1 MNDPKANEPSVI
13 SILMAAYNAEKT
25 IEQAIASVTAQSF
38 RAFELI
44 VIDDCS
50 VDRTREIVT
59 NLQKSD
65 SRIRLVQQEK
75 NRGVSAAR
83 KRGLEEAQ
91 GEWIAILDSDD
102 LWEPQKLEKQLDLS
116 RKTNAQLIF
125 TASGFIDEDGNRI
138 DWTLHAPERLSYR
151 RLLKQ
156 NLVSN
161 SSVLVK
167 KDLYEKYYSS
177 GDGMHED
184 FATWLR
190 ITKSGTDAF
199 GIDEPLLIY
208 RLSASSKS
216 GNKKKAALM
225 NWNTYRYVGLSLP
238 EAAYY
243 MVCYTV
249 NGLLKYRHLKR

>member
-1 MNDPKANEPSVI
+1 MNDPRTNETPVI

-38 RAFELI
+38 CAFELI

-216 GNKKKAALM
+216 GNKKKAAHM

-243 MVCYTV
+243 MVCYTI

>member
-102 LWEPQKLEKQLDLS
+102 LWEPQKLEKQLFKRQS
-116 RKTNAQLIF
+116 M
-125 TASGFIDEDGNRI
+125 
-138 DWTLHAPERLSYR
+138 
-151 RLLKQ
+151 
-156 NLVSN
+156 
-161 SSVLVK
+161 K
-167 KDLYEKYYSS
+167 KR
-177 GDGMHED
+177 MQ
-184 FATWLR
+184 
-190 ITKSGTDAF
+190 
-199 GIDEPLLIY
+199 
-208 RLSASSKS
+208 
-216 GNKKKAALM
+216 
-225 NWNTYRYVGLSLP
+225 
-238 EAAYY
+238 
-243 MVCYTV
+243 
-249 NGLLKYRHLKR
+249 